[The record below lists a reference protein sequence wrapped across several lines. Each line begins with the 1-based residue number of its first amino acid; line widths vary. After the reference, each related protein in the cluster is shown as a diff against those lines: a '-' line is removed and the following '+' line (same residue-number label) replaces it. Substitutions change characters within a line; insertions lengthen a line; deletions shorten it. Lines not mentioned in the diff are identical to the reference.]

1 MFLLLACVSE
11 PPEYVYGI
19 DVADIEFVLY
29 DTDMGVYP
37 NNSLARDPN
46 NPFGEYGVDG
56 PSRWDI
62 YPTGAVPGFY
72 AFGTYLLVEPTGEN
86 QFYTA
91 AAAHDIYLTR
101 QAPAEDLWA
110 VRQIAVGGYQAVLE
124 YFPND
129 VTYDVTGTVSWQ
141 LAPLAEEGLIE
152 LGVEP

>member
-56 PSRWDI
+56 PSRWEI
-62 YPTGAVPGFY
+62 YPTGAVPGTSL
-72 AFGTYLLVEPTGEN
+72 ASPKVTLPLRPAGPASWVRISSPSSIGNQPVSALAGILWTSGAATVISCWKTGCLS
-86 QFYTA
+86 TC
-91 AAAHDIYLTR
+91 
-101 QAPAEDLWA
+101 
-110 VRQIAVGGYQAVLE
+110 
-124 YFPND
+124 
-129 VTYDVTGTVSWQ
+129 
-141 LAPLAEEGLIE
+141 
-152 LGVEP
+152 